1 MKVVELCTG
10 YCPATA
16 AVSVL
21 DQFGYRP
28 EDQVVNKERKIV
40 LIAPTGQPY
49 TVTAIDHLNGT
60 MHLRPSNLEE
70 RTPLT
75 CA

>member
-16 AVSVL
+16 AVFVL

-60 MHLRPSNLEE
+60 MHLRPTDPEE
-70 RTPLT
+70 RTPPT